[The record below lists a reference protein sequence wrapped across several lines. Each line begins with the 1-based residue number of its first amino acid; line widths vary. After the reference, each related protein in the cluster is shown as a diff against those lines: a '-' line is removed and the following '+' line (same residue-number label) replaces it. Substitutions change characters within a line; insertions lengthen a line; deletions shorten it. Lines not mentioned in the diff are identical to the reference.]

1 MSVFE
6 DEPIISVGLME
17 NIDKACFEIVGTFRA
32 NNKELPSGKHNIL
45 CNENIITLVDQNGN
59 ETAVSKE
66 LVIKPDS
73 LKESSF
79 IINDIKIGIDFHWE
93 RLLNQE
99 FRGSLKIK
107 TINSN
112 SFTLIN
118 IIPLE
123 TYLEAVICSEMS
135 SESPIEFLKAHCTIS
150 RSWLLTQLNK
160 KKLQTKQDPSEKSS
174 NWTDAQKHRD
184 FDVCA
189 DDHCQRYHGIK
200 SINPSVKKALME
212 TRGEVL
218 MSEGEICDT
227 RFSKCCG
234 GITEKFS
241 TCWEDIDFTFLTP
254 VMDSPENSPRV
265 YPLTEK
271 DFHNFI
277 ISKPAAFCNLKDN
290 KLSSRILP
298 DFDQETDSFFRWTV
312 NYSQEELQNILLK
325 KTGIDFGN
333 IIDII
338 PVLRGA
344 SGRIIK
350 LRIVGQKKKVE
361 IKKELEI
368 RKALSTT
375 HLYSSAFI
383 IIPYGNDG
391 TYPEG
396 FTLKGAGWGHGV
408 GLCQIG
414 AAAMAGKGY
423 DYTSILS
430 HYFKNTII
438 KKIY

>member
-1 MSVFE
+1 MPVFE
-6 DEPIISVGLME
+6 NEPVISVGLME
-17 NIDKACFEIVGTFRA
+17 KIDKACFETVGTFQINDKVLSA
-32 NNKELPSGKHNIL
+32 GKYNIL
-45 CNENIITLVDQNGN
+45 CKENIITLVNPNGK

-93 RLLNQE
+93 RILNQE

-107 TINSN
+107 AINSN

-123 TYLEAVICSEMS
+123 AYLEAVICSEMS
-135 SESPIEFLKAHCTIS
+135 AESPIEFLKAHCTIS
-150 RSWLLTQLNK
+150 RSWLLAQLNK
-160 KKLQTKQDPSEKSS
+160 KKYQDKQYAAEK
-174 NWTDAQKHRD
+174 NADWTDSQKHRD

-200 SINPSVKKALME
+200 SINPSVKKALKE

-218 MSEGEICDT
+218 MSEEEICDT

-234 GITEKFS
+234 GITERFS
-241 TCWEDIDFTFLTP
+241 TCWEDTDFTFLTP
-254 VMDSPENSPRV
+254 VMDCPENSPQASPV
-265 YPLTEK
+265 NEK
-271 DFHNFI
+271 ELYDFI
-277 ISKPAAFCNLKDN
+277 ISKPDAFCNLKDK
-290 KLSSRILP
+290 KLLSRILP
-298 DFDQETDSFFRWTV
+298 GFDQETDSFFRWTV
-312 NYSQEELQNILLK
+312 NYSQQKLKKILLE
-325 KTGIDFGN
+325 KTRIDFGN
-333 IIDII
+333 IINLI

-350 LRIVGQKKKVE
+350 LKIIGQKKEIE

-368 RKALSTT
+368 RKALSKT
-375 HLYSSAFI
+375 HLYSSAFVV
-383 IIPYGNDG
+383 IPYGNEESFPG
-391 TYPEG
+391 G

-414 AAAMAGKGY
+414 AAAMAEKGY
-423 DYTSILS
+423 NYESILS
-430 HYFKNTII
+430 HYFKNTLI